1 MKLAIVEWEDA
12 CDIDTEPWVDAHE
25 DFKYTPLIATQV
37 GYIVYEGKEGIV
49 MSAAK
54 IGGSIARRSQIPK
67 GMIRS
72 IKILK
77 ETDE

>member
-1 MKLAIVEWEDA
+1 MKLALVEWEDA
-12 CDIDTEPWVDAHE
+12 CDIDTEPWVELDGS
-25 DFKYTPLIATQV
+25 FKYVPLIATQV

-49 MSAAK
+49 MSSAK
-54 IGGSIARRSQIPK
+54 IGSCVARRSQIPK

-72 IKILK
+72 IKILE